1 MTVVADL
8 STCELFNKD
17 WLGSL
22 VPVKGTSKGDTII
35 AIILTFL
42 LVLFIQLLDVCGYH
56 QFSHLLLLARFL
68 LLQTLATSGRSFS
81 LKDFI
86 THPSKKELDSLLKPQ
101 LRQVIQQLEIEH
113 EENAKKAKL

>member
-8 STCELFNKD
+8 STCELFNED

-22 VPVKGTSKGDTII
+22 VPVRCTSKGDTII

-56 QFSHLLLLARFL
+56 QCSHLLPLARFL
-68 LLQTLATSGRSFS
+68 LLQTSATSGMFFN
-81 LKDFI
+81 LEDFI
-86 THPSKKELDSLLKPQ
+86 AHPSKKELVLLLKPQ
-101 LRQVIQQLEIEH
+101 LRQVIQ
-113 EENAKKAKL
+113 